1 MKAGTPPLSFTD
13 ASGPEDDRLDP
24 DERTKASWCTC
35 VAAGRIRRSPLAVFG
50 LTSTAFASSKKP
62 NGTVRIYGESVCY
75 TV

>member
-1 MKAGTPPLSFTD
+1 MRGAAPSVFTD
-13 ASGPEDDRLDP
+13 APGSGGCHLGP